1 MKKNLIVIAFIFIYG
16 CQQNEI
22 PPTGLVGNWL
32 ISKIDSVKSSEFE
45 ERVVLFAEL
54 PETGEITFNN
64 DSTGYFEN
72 SIRDMTC
79 GYKDFVWTYDYNPN
93 DVSQIEGRTYLILTF
108 ENGSSK
114 TSHYYQVSNDTIDFF
129 FMAYCGDRVG
139 GVGLPW
145 YYRLTLIRK

>member
-1 MKKNLIVIAFIFIYG
+1 MKKLTLAVACILIIG
-16 CQQNEI
+16 CQKNDIVQ
-22 PPTGLVGNWL
+22 TGLIGEWQ
-32 ISKIDSVKSSEFE
+32 ITKIDSVKSSEFE

-79 GYKDFVWTYDYNPN
+79 GYKEFVWTCDYNPN

-108 ENGSSK
+108 ENGSSNP
-114 TSHYYQVSNDTIDFF
+114 SHYYQVSNDTIDFF